1 VSAAEIQCELPQ
13 TSFASPVSARGW
25 DYLLLIATAVL
36 CCLLMLQGVSASIG
50 APIVYGMA
58 ALCFLSPYS
67 GLCLLAASQIVPDPP
82 GAQLTVARL
91 AFLGFVP
98 SLLYHRYRFQYV
110 RQYAVYV
117 VPLTIWTVLVDLM
130 MRGDVYVPPILAYI
144 IGAAACLLISHR
156 HVRTDL
162 ALLAICLGS
171 LCGCL
176 SWWAPKFGLEI
187 TRTELAR
194 AGLERLVAGRLA
206 GVAGFPSALASVG
219 LFALSLWPG
228 SVCSRGLTR
237 WVLIAASFAA
247 AVSVP
252 GTLGRGA
259 IASLALGFLVLF
271 YFQRGARLSPRD
283 GVVLHRYRTATVLL
297 FVVGLV
303 GFLFNDT
310 TSKSYLQAA
319 TEFTNEQMDS
329 SGGVLGYE
337 RVDRMQRMVRLIAYY
352 PVMGVPENQLL
363 ITPIG
368 EGTKWA
374 LLGYTVPHNVF
385 LGIGLSYG
393 IPGMVMFGLL
403 FFYPPMKILRHGN
416 GVEKAALLACHAV
429 FFTMFMLFPFGNFKT
444 FYLLLAIEFCWLQQ
458 TQSDRFAPSAMPRPA
473 TA

>member
-1 VSAAEIQCELPQ
+1 MSAAEFHCEFPHA
-13 TSFASPVSARGW
+13 SFASSVTARGW

-36 CCLLMLQGVSASIG
+36 CCLLMLQSVSASIG
-50 APIVYGMA
+50 APILYAMA
-58 ALCFLSPYS
+58 VVCFFSPYS

-82 GAQLTVARL
+82 GAQLTIARL
-91 AFLGFVP
+91 AFLGFLP
-98 SLLYHRYRFQYV
+98 SLLYHQYRYGYL

-117 VPLTIWTVLVDLM
+117 VPLTIWTILADLM
-130 MRGDVYVPPILAYI
+130 MRGDVFIPPILAYVV
-144 IGAAACLLISHR
+144 GAAACLLISHAR
-156 HVRTDL
+156 VRTDL

-176 SWWAPKFGLEI
+176 SWWAPRFGFEI

-219 LFALSLWPG
+219 LLALSLWPG

-237 WVLIAASFAA
+237 WVLVAASFAA

-271 YFQRGARLSPRD
+271 YFQRGARLSQRD
-283 GVVLHRYRTATVLL
+283 GMALRRYQAVTILL
-297 FVVGLV
+297 FVVGVV
-303 GFLFNDT
+303 GFLFHDAM
-310 TSKSYLQAA
+310 SKSYLQAA
-319 TEFTNEQMDS
+319 TEFTSEQMDQ
-329 SGGVLGYE
+329 SGGVMGYE
-337 RVDRMQRMVRLIAYY
+337 RIDKMQRMLQLIAHY

-393 IPGMVMFGLL
+393 IPGMVLFGLL
-403 FFYPPMKILRHGN
+403 FFYPPMKILRREN

-458 TQSDRFAPSAMPRPA
+458 TLSDRFATSPVPRPA